1 MLTIIVL
8 VLVPKFL
15 SYLQS
20 EIVCDNVVRYFFFKP
35 QVKSDL
41 AVAALKFVLIKAFVD
56 RQMKVLIKREPRV
69 VKKDDRTYTIL
80 YE

>member
-20 EIVCDNVVRYFFFKP
+20 EIVFDNGRYFFFKP

-41 AVAALKFVLIKAFVD
+41 AVAALKFVLIKAFVV
-56 RQMKVLIKREPRV
+56 RQMKVLIMREPRV
-69 VKKDDRTYTIL
+69 VKKDDRTYAIF